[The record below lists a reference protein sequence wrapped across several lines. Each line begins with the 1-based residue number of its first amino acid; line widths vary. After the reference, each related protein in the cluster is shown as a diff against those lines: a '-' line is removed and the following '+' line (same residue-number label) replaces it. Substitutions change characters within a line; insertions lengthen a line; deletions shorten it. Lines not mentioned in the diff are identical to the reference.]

1 MKCLSWLS
9 VISNMCFPRDY
20 VIEILEPIYFTLFVC
35 SVYLYAIARVCYLNI
50 LTMYILRKNYQGL
63 MSLLHGFQKERDR
76 ERQRETERESERES
90 ERENENERERGR
102 HIDRSMYLLFSIY
115 MYLLFSAEEKLNR
128 VAGFSHQA
136 LPTTLNFTKQGII

>member
-20 VIEILEPIYFTLFVC
+20 VIEVLEPMYFTLFMC

-63 MSLLHGFQKERDR
+63 ISLLHGFQKNFFIINRIKG
-76 ERQRETERESERES
+76 
-90 ERENENERERGR
+90 N
-102 HIDRSMYLLFSIY
+102 IY
-115 MYLLFSAEEKLNR
+115 IYIYKY
-128 VAGFSHQA
+128 
-136 LPTTLNFTKQGII
+136 IYIYI

>member
-20 VIEILEPIYFTLFVC
+20 VIEILEPMYFTLFMC

-63 MSLLHGFQKERDR
+63 ISLLHGFQKNFFIINRIKGNIYIYINFLC
-76 ERQRETERESERES
+76 QVLMSKYIYKKL
-90 ERENENERERGR
+90 R
-102 HIDRSMYLLFSIY
+102 HL
-115 MYLLFSAEEKLNR
+115 
-128 VAGFSHQA
+128 
-136 LPTTLNFTKQGII
+136 FTKKLYLGFFQTFKNSIK

>member
-63 MSLLHGFQKERDR
+63 MSLLHGFQRERDR
-76 ERQRETERESERES
+76 ERQRERQRERERERAR
-90 ERENENERERGR
+90 ERENENEREREGD
-102 HIDRSMYLLFSIY
+102 I
-115 MYLLFSAEEKLNR
+115 
-128 VAGFSHQA
+128 
-136 LPTTLNFTKQGII
+136 

>member
-1 MKCLSWLS
+1 MLFEYINYVYTKKEL
-9 VISNMCFPRDY
+9 PR
-20 VIEILEPIYFTLFVC
+20 
-35 SVYLYAIARVCYLNI
+35 LNES
-50 LTMYILRKNYQGL
+50 TAWFSKR
-63 MSLLHGFQKERDR
+63 ERDR
-76 ERQRETERESERES
+76 ERETERERARESERER
-90 ERENENERERGR
+90 ERMRMRERGR

>member
-63 MSLLHGFQKERDR
+63 MSLLHGFQKERETER
-76 ERQRETERESERES
+76 ERQRERARESERE
-90 ERENENERERGR
+90 RMRMRERGR